1 MDSEMHLR
9 QHKQSIQSS
18 AKTKQ
23 SIWAEEIETLIPL
36 VEVWCRKQEHSFA
49 RFNLGSSGNH
59 SGEEGDASM
68 SQVHGYM
75 SLCGQCDTQ

>member
-23 SIWAEEIETLIPL
+23 SIWAEEIETLIPQ
-36 VEVWCRKQEHSFA
+36 VEVWCRKEEHSFA

-59 SGEEGDASM
+59 SGGCQHEPGAWIY
-68 SQVHGYM
+68 VP
-75 SLCGQCDTQ
+75 LRAV